1 MKNILLLFVF
11 AICILACQK
20 TDKVAN
26 IIVIGGGLIGSST
39 AWELSKYGEDVI
51 LLEQQDSL
59 YTFGSSFG
67 EARISRSLGPKNDLF
82 SYLQQTSVQ
91 ETAGLIDYLNSDTKG
106 QTHKMEDIYTTSP
119 VTYLYDKT
127 QLKEV
132 ENLLDGQTDKYE
144 YAPNPSKAFEL
155 FGMTIPDSGMVIREY
170 KAYSGT
176 LNPKVLISKLHNG
189 IHKKGNNIRYNEKV
203 TALKKVNGLYEIEI
217 TNIKTGK
224 KEKLISKKVVAAA
237 GPFNGS
243 LVKDISPYFDN
254 LISPKRLFLA
264 FFKINSQTYK
274 NLTEVQKNRL
284 REFYPVAHLD
294 SEIFYSMIEKDDD
307 KGIPILKVGGHFL
320 RTDIDDLNSVWQ
332 TPLSTQEIEWSI
344 ENTIEYLS
352 SLNLPIT
359 SKDLEFY
366 SGYSCV
372 YSLTKSEIPYVTN
385 VIEDSAIDANFVL
398 AGGMS
403 GIGAKGSLTYGLIA
417 ANLLLNK
424 QDTSFMYEKA
434 VKALG
439 SDRLIKDLKLNE
451 KVNNEINH

>member
-1 MKNILLLFVF
+1 MKNLLLLFVF
-11 AICILACQK
+11 TLCMMTCQQPK
-20 TDKVAN
+20 KIAN
-26 IIVIGGGLIGSST
+26 ITVIGGGLIGSST
-39 AWELSKYGEDVI
+39 AWELSKYGEEV
-51 LLEQQDSL
+51 LLIEQQDSI

-67 EARISRSLGPKNDLF
+67 EARISRSLGSKNDLF
-82 SYLQQTSVQ
+82 SYLQQTSVR
-91 ETAGLIDYLNSDTKG
+91 ETKDLIDYLNNNSKN

-144 YAPNPSKAFEL
+144 YAPNPSKAFDL
-155 FGMTIPDSGMVIREY
+155 FGMTIPDSAMVIREY
-170 KAYSGT
+170 KKYSGT

-189 IHKKGNNIRYNEKV
+189 IQRKGNSIRYNEKV
-203 TALKKVNGLYEIEI
+203 STLKKVNGLYEIEMRN
-217 TNIKTGK
+217 TKTGK
-224 KEKLISKKVVAAA
+224 KEKLFSKKVVAAA

-243 LVKDISPYFDN
+243 LVKEIAPYFDN
-254 LISPKRLFLA
+254 LITPKRLFLA
-264 FFKINSQTYK
+264 FFKINPQTYE
-274 NLTEVQKNRL
+274 NLTEAQQNRL

-294 SEIFYSMIEKDDD
+294 SEIFYSMIEKYDDQ
-307 KGIPILKVGGHFL
+307 GIPILKVGGHFL

-332 TPLSTQEIEWSI
+332 TALSTQEIEWSKD
-344 ENTIEYLS
+344 NTIQYLS

-359 SKDLEFY
+359 RNDLEFF

-372 YSLTKSEIPYVTN
+372 YSLTKTEIPYVTN
-385 VIEDSAIDANFVL
+385 VIQDSEIDPNFVL

-439 SDRLIKDLKLNE
+439 SDRLLKDLAGLNPAE
-451 KVNNEINH
+451 